1 MAEPESALEPSP
13 SPDHEKNL
21 FGSQDGAAGPL
32 PPSSYLVM
40 LSNSNPRSAEYEWPL
55 RVYLQSCQPQP
66 KKTKEKFG
74 AKRGLEG
81 TVAKD
86 GPRFNRVG
94 SQLLPSFYLQGPC
107 LAG

>member
-1 MAEPESALEPSP
+1 MRRTCLGVRTV
-13 SPDHEKNL
+13 L
-21 FGSQDGAAGPL
+21 LGPW

-40 LSNSNPRSAEYEWPL
+40 LSNFNPRSAEYEWPL

-86 GPRFNRVG
+86 GPRFHSVG
-94 SQLLPSFYLQGPC
+94 SQLPLRLYLQGPC
-107 LAG
+107 PAD